1 MDNITFQFS
10 AEQMIL
16 WILTSEGPKDHV
28 DDFVVA
34 GPFFSRDHPHCKH
47 LQIQIPGI
55 CEKDLCLSRHPCWRA
70 WQVSQPGFLRCYA
83 PASHMRAAERQ
94 VDTRPEEQILETWGS
109 NFGRV
114 FRNILSQ
121 IK

>member
-55 CEKDLCLSRHPCWRA
+55 HPRPTRVRISDHGAQQPHSNKFCL
-70 WQVSQPGFLRCYA
+70 GDF
-83 PASHMRAAERQ
+83 
-94 VDTRPEEQILETWGS
+94 
-109 NFGRV
+109 
-114 FRNILSQ
+114 
-121 IK
+121 